1 MMDNVLTY
9 KRSNARVSHRVIERV
24 SKYKQESASIS
35 KGCSKVGE
43 TLNTKVHVPQSIITC
58 PAFGDSRTSPL
69 FLLEP
74 LLSHNNTEL
83 FH

>member
-1 MMDNVLTY
+1 MLDNVLTY

-35 KGCSKVGE
+35 KGFRKVGE
-43 TLNTKVHVPQSIITC
+43 IPRYMYLKVSHGQV
-58 PAFGDSRTSPL
+58 

>member
-1 MMDNVLTY
+1 MLDNVLTY

-35 KGCSKVGE
+35 KGYRKVGE
-43 TLNTKVHVPQSIITC
+43 TYNTKVHVPQS
-58 PAFGDSRTSPL
+58 AFGESRTSPV